1 MSRRAGLWIAF
12 AVVHIGVAWL
22 GFALPNEPMGDIYHV
37 YEPWSLHALTGAGIV
52 GITER
57 WVYPQL
63 ALVPMILA
71 HGFDPIA
78 GYIVGWAILVTLAD
92 AVAFAVLIG
101 RASSRPRVIAGG
113 FWLAFI
119 AALGPVGLYR
129 LEAVTVALAIIGCL
143 WIVGR
148 PWAASLLLAAATW
161 IKVWP
166 AALLAAAV
174 IAARRRAALIGG
186 AAVLTGL
193 TLGAVTLAGGGA
205 YAFGFVGEQT
215 TRGLQIESPVA
226 IPYVWGTVLH
236 VPGFQ
241 VYYSPELL
249 TYQVDGPQIGLVVAA
264 MTPLLL
270 TVMAALVAVGI
281 VHVRR
286 GVRFVSLFP
295 PLSLALVLGFIVCN
309 KVGSPQYLAWLVPS
323 LVTGLVIARR
333 RWAAPALLSLVA
345 AVLTQLVY
353 PVFYD
358 GILSPAVGPVTILTL
373 RNLVLIA
380 LFVWMVVRVIRLP
393 APLRATT
400 PAVAAP

>member
-1 MSRRAGLWIAF
+1 M
-12 AVVHIGVAWL
+12 HIGVAWL

-52 GITER
+52 GITEP

-78 GYIVGWAILVTLAD
+78 GYIVGWAIVAALVD
-92 AVAFAVLIG
+92 AAAFAVLVG

-129 LEAVTVALAIIGCL
+129 LEAVTVALSIIGCL

-186 AAVLTGL
+186 AVALTAL
-193 TLGAVTLAGGGA
+193 TLGGVTLAGGGT

-226 IPYVWGTVLH
+226 TPYVWGTVLH